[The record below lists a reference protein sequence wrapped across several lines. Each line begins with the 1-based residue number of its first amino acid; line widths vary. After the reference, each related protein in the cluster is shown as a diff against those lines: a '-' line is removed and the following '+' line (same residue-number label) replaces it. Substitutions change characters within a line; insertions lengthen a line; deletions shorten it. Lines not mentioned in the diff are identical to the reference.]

1 MITVALIDDDALIRE
16 GLRMILDQAGD
27 VEVVATGSDGLQAV
41 RIARDVR
48 PDLML
53 IDIRMPNLDGID
65 ATRQITAE
73 PDPPRIIILTTFELD
88 EYVFQALRAGASG
101 FLLKR
106 TEPERLVDAIRIVA
120 DGEALLSPSVTRRL
134 IDEFSKRPP
143 SVAPER
149 LSVLTDRESEVL
161 VCIAR
166 GLSNQELAQQLGI
179 AGNTVKTHVKRI
191 LTKLGARDRAQAIVI
206 AYESGLM
213 PG

>member
-27 VEVVATGSDGLQAV
+27 IEIVATGSDGLQAV

>member
-27 VEVVATGSDGLQAV
+27 IEVVATGSDGLQAV